1 VGPDVL
7 ATLIT
12 ALGWIALVA
21 IVALILG
28 SLLRRR

>member
-1 VGPDVL
+1 VL

>member
-1 VGPDVL
+1 VL
-7 ATLIT
+7 STLIT

>member
-1 VGPDVL
+1 ML

>member
-1 VGPDVL
+1 ML

-12 ALGWIALVA
+12 ALGWIVLVA
-21 IVALILG
+21 VLALILG